1 MKPLNAFSWMLD
13 AELPDE
19 IARQMGQLRTLG
31 VDEVRVGL
39 EVEFIVP
46 KMPQPADMMVDPRL
60 PPEKNKHWEEVRE
73 KIRSTDPT
81 AAAQLTNAR
90 EVMMYDLL
98 HLNENTRDLLEPQ
111 APKNYYDNKDVLEVR
126 LKPAAPQNAIHNHTQ
141 FMATLE
147 ELAYTYGLESGF
159 RNERPPG
166 VHLNMSYWREGSN
179 LLDPFHPE
187 FTTTGKRLL
196 EGMLRSA
203 HDSHPSI
210 YAAGVQLPEGNINSP
225 HLNDSS
231 LGPSR
236 TNQLALRGSG
246 EEARVQL
253 ALVAEPERNHLAMNI
268 SNMIAG
274 AVYGLDEHLDAEYKA
289 EHMMKAVPAQRLFV
303 RHDYEQP
310 CTLVHVLTASLVKED
325 GTLIPP
331 TGYLKEAAATH
342 GKWLGVVRPEEENHL
357 RSNPQKTGRLAQQ
370 LEQFFSQIKLVDGA
384 LILPEKHPFNVEA
397 VTEFKRHLGEAQA
410 APTLVIEPGYGNKTA
425 LRQSGDIIGERV
437 LRMRESH
444 VLATRSDSFNESMRQ
459 CLEIELGAPNDKA
472 FAANAEREKA
482 TVKAIQHPAKEHGS
496 SWVSGCLPLV
506 AGTLIAGGAL
516 AGLWS
521 SAFKKAEPEKPYTSI
536 VEMPPAPHEPPQRR
550 GR

>member
-1 MKPLNAFSWMLD
+1 MKPLGAFSWMLD

-19 IARQMGQLRTLG
+19 ITRQMGQLRALG

-46 KMPQPADMMVDPRL
+46 EMPKPADMMVDPRF

-73 KIRSTDPT
+73 KIRLTDPD

-98 HLNENTRDLLEPQ
+98 HLNETTRGMLEPQ
-111 APKNYYDNKDVLEVR
+111 EPKNYYDNKDVLEVR
-126 LKPAAPQNAIHNHTQ
+126 LKPTDPQSAVNNHAA

-159 RNERPPG
+159 KNERPPG
-166 VHLNMSYWREGSN
+166 VHLNMSYWKEGKN

-187 FTTTGKRLL
+187 FATTGKLLL
-196 EGMLRSA
+196 EGMLRA
-203 HDSHPSI
+203 THDSHPSI
-210 YAAGVQLPEGNINSP
+210 YAAGVPLPEGNINSP

-236 TNQLALRGSG
+236 TDQLALRGSG

-268 SNMIAG
+268 SNMLAG
-274 AVYGLDEHLDAEYKA
+274 AVYGLDTSLDAEYKA

-303 RHDYEQP
+303 RHDYERP
-310 CTLVHVLTASLVKED
+310 CTLVHVLTASVVKED

-342 GKWLGVVRPEEENHL
+342 GKWLGVVKPEEESHL

-370 LEQFFSQIKLVDGA
+370 LEHFFSQIKLVDGA
-384 LILPEKHPFNVEA
+384 LVFPEKHPFNAEA
-397 VTEFKRHLGEAQA
+397 VAEFKRHLGAAQA
-410 APTLVIEPGYGNKTA
+410 VPTLVIEPGYGNKTT
-425 LRQSGDIIGERV
+425 LRQSHDIMGERA
-437 LRMRESH
+437 LRMQESH
-444 VLATRSDSFNESMRQ
+444 ALATRSEVFNEGMKH
-459 CLEIELGAPNDKA
+459 CLEIEFGTPNEKA

-482 TVKAIQHPAKEHGS
+482 TVKTIQHPAKEHGS

-506 AGTLIAGGAL
+506 AGAVIAGGAL

-521 SAFKKAEPEKPYTSI
+521 SAFKKSEPEKPYASK
-536 VEMPPAPHEPPQRR
+536 VETPPASHEPPHR
-550 GR
+550 GGR